1 MMGKYPCPHWFLA
14 YIQSQSKT
22 MKLLTVLLVFLS
34 LEGFSQNE
42 NSIVIGK
49 RDLIYSK
56 ILKEKRQ
63 VWIHV
68 PGGAGSIFFSKQRYP
83 VLYLLDGDA
92 HFVSVV
98 GLVQQLSE
106 TNGNTL
112 CPNMIVVAIP
122 NTDRQRDLTPTHNG
136 NNSSG
141 GGEAFASF
149 IEQELIPYVDSL
161 FPTAPYRLFI
171 GHSLG
176 GLTVMN
182 TLIHHPQMFNAY
194 LAIDPSMWWDDQ
206 KLLKASAPILAA
218 GKFNGKTLFL
228 GVANTMSQG
237 MDTAIVRKDTS
248 KNSVHIRSILLLA
261 DALKKANGN
270 GLRWDYKYYNEDS
283 HGSVPLISEYDG
295 LRFIFNY
302 FNFRNTNK
310 LFDTSFT
317 AHQSINSVADH
328 YQLVSKEMGYTMLP
342 PESFINN
349 LGYAFMQNKMNEKA
363 FAFFDMNITNYP
375 KSGNVYD
382 SMGDFY
388 VSTGEKEKAID
399 FFRRAL
405 AIQDNANTRQKLQKL
420 EQK

>member
-1 MMGKYPCPHWFLA
+1 
-14 YIQSQSKT
+14 
-22 MKLLTVLLVFLS
+22 MKLLTVLLVLLC
-34 LEGFSQNE
+34 LEGCSQNE
-42 NSIVIGK
+42 GSIVIGK

-68 PGGAGSIFFSKQRYP
+68 PGGAGSSFFSKQRYP

-92 HFVSVV
+92 HFMSVV
-98 GLVQQLSE
+98 GMVQALSE

-112 CPNMIVVAIP
+112 CPNMIVVGIP
-122 NTDRQRDLTPTHNG
+122 NTDRQRDLTPTHSGDNT
-136 NNSSG
+136 SG

-149 IEQELIPYVDSL
+149 IEHELMPYVDSL

-176 GLTVMN
+176 GLTVIN

-194 LAIDPSMWWDDQ
+194 LAIDPSMWWDNQ
-206 KLLKASAPILAA
+206 LLLKSSGSILSANN
-218 GKFNGKTLFL
+218 FNGKTLFL
-228 GVANTMSQG
+228 GVANTMSPG
-237 MDTAIVRKDTS
+237 MDTAMVRKDTG
-248 KNSVHIRSILLLA
+248 KNTIHIRSILLLS
-261 DALKKANGN
+261 DTLKKASGN
-270 GLRWDYKYYNEDS
+270 GLRWEYKYYNEDS

-295 LRFIFNY
+295 LRFIFSY
-302 FNFRNTNK
+302 FDFKNTNK

-317 AHQSINSVADH
+317 VRQSLGSVSDH
-328 YQLVSKEMGYTMLP
+328 YNHISKEMGYTVLP
-342 PESFINN
+342 PESYINN

-363 FAFFDMNITNYP
+363 YAFFDMNIENYP
-375 KSGNVYD
+375 QSGNVYD

-388 VSTGEKEKAID
+388 VATGEKEKAID
-399 FFRRAL
+399 YFRKAL
-405 AIQDNANTRQKLQKL
+405 TILDNADTRQKLQKL